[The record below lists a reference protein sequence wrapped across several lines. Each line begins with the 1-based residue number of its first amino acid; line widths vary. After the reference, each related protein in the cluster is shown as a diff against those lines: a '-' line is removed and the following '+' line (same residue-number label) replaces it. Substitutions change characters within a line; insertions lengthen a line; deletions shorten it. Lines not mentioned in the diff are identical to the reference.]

1 MVRATVRSQM
11 HGIEEHQI
19 GLNALGIDCFGAELI
34 ILALCLSS
42 FLSAVLSSVDGG
54 LAVSSSAAR
63 LLTFDFF

>member
-19 GLNALGIDCFGAELI
+19 GLNALGIDCFGG
-34 ILALCLSS
+34 LSS

-63 LLTFDFF
+63 LLTFEFF